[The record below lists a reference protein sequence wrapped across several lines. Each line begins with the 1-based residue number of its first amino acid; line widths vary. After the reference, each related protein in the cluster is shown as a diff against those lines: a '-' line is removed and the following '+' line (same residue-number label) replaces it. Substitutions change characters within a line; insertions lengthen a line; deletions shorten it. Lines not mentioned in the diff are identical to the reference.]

1 MVFALL
7 YQRRGEWPIYP
18 YRGDFMKGKS
28 KDDNQAAGNVT
39 LAYLQ
44 YAALRDQGR
53 QKADNQDNTFALT
66 CQLPSQIGGDA
77 ELPFGLFILA
87 DGVSGQRAGEYA
99 SAFATQ
105 KIAGEAIKHLLLPLL
120 EEQEASAAG
129 GAITDILIDAVS
141 KANAALFALANP
153 AEGASAPG
161 STIVVALVVGQ
172 RLYAAH
178 VGDSRIYLHS
188 KEGELRQLTT
198 DHSMVQRLVE
208 MGQLTAAEAQS
219 SDQRSVLYR
228 ALGQQ
233 ASVEVDTYSATLPD
247 CTRLLLCSDGL
258 WSMVEDRQIV
268 SILQAQAH
276 PSNAVAELVAA
287 ANQAG
292 GEDNISA
299 IVVALD

>member
-1 MVFALL
+1 MKN
-7 YQRRGEWPIYP
+7 
-18 YRGDFMKGKS
+18 KGKE
-28 KDDNQAAGNVT
+28 DNSAAGQPPT

-44 YAALRDQGR
+44 YAARRDQGQ
-53 QKADNQDNTFALT
+53 QKADDQDNTFALT
-66 CQLPSQIGGDA
+66 CQLPSQVGGDA

-87 DGVSGQRAGEYA
+87 DGISGQRDGEYA
-99 SAFATQ
+99 SAFATR
-105 KIAGEAIKHLLLPLL
+105 KVADEAIKHLLLPLL

-129 GAITDILIDAVS
+129 GAITDIL
-141 KANAALFALANP
+141 ANAVGDANSALLALANP
-153 AEGASAPG
+153 AEGVSAPG
-161 STIVVALVVGQ
+161 STIVVALIVGQ

-178 VGDSRIYLHS
+178 VGDSRIYLLG
-188 KEGELRQLTT
+188 KDGELHQLTT

-208 MGQLTAAEAQS
+208 MGQLTPAEAS
-219 SDQRSVLYR
+219 HSEQRSVLYR

-258 WSMVEDRQIV
+258 WSMVEDGEIA
-268 SILQAQAH
+268 SIIQAQAH

-287 ANQAG
+287 ANRSG